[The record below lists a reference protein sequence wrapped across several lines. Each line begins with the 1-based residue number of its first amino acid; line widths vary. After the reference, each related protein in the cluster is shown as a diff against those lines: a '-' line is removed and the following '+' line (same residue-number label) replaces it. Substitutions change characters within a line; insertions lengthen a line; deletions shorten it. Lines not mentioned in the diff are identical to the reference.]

1 MLRPVAEAE
10 IPCPSCGAPIRQQF
24 CAACGERKLAADELT
39 VRAQVG
45 QAFTG
50 LFSVD
55 GRLGR
60 SLRALVGQP
69 GFLAV
74 EYCRGARV
82 RYMRPVQLL
91 LVASLVYFF
100 AQPWTGFNTF
110 RATYDLQ
117 VERQVYSGHLANF
130 MRDALPE
137 DPTARQAFIARF
149 DAAAGNLARSLVFS
163 LVPVTALV
171 MHALGRRRGRSFVEH
186 LVLATHYVSFQ
197 LLVLYVGA
205 LGALGWLQR
214 LGWIDYEDNF
224 GGLGLTLLSGLWVAP
239 AWRRF
244 HGVGWGRA
252 IVVGGLVALANLPIV
267 LEYRYL
273 LFWLS
278 YLAA

>member
-1 MLRPVAEAE
+1 MLRGMSAPTV
-10 IPCPSCGAPIRQQF
+10 PCPSCGQPVPGAF
-24 CAACGERKLAADELT
+24 CSACGERRFAAEELT

-60 SLRALVGQP
+60 SLRALVSQP

-91 LVASLVYFF
+91 LVASLVYFV

-117 VERQVYSGHLANF
+117 VERQVYSGHLAQF
-130 MRDALPE
+130 MRGALPAE
-137 DPTARQAFIARF
+137 PAARAEFIARF

-171 MHALGRRRGRSFVEH
+171 MHLLGRRRGRGFVEH

-197 LLVLYVGA
+197 LLVLYVGV
-205 LGALGWLQR
+205 LGAIGGLQR
-214 LGWIDYEDNF
+214 LRWIDYDEDLA
-224 GGLGLTLLSGLWVAP
+224 GIGLTLASGLWVVP

-244 HGVGWGRA
+244 HGVGWGGA
-252 IVVGGLVALANLPIV
+252 VLAGGLVALANLPIV